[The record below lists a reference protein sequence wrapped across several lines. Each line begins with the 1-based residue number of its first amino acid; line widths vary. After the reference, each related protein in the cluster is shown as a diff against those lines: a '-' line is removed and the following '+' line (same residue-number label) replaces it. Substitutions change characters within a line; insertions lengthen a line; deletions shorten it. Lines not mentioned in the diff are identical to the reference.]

1 MRKFGGRVAI
11 VVAACLLLG
20 EGKAQAKFGIPDDVP
35 ASTLLYPFF
44 KVDPTP
50 SATDRQDSLI
60 VITNTANPQV
70 ALAAVG
76 SSAEHTWVHIT
87 VWSAKSQH
95 VYDFSVRLT
104 PHDVFSCSLL
114 DLLVNPDNLEKPCGV
129 LQAPLGVIDQ
139 LKVGD
144 ILVGYVTADIVMGPT
159 SLFPGQVDLSVSG
172 LEYPG
177 GTLVLSEFTGGVGN
191 GVQRGEYR
199 ERHRHIRAS
208 WSNLCLSCH
217 RQC

>member
-70 ALAAVG
+70 ALAAGEAVQSTHG
-76 SSAEHTWVHIT
+76 SI
-87 VWSAKSQH
+87 SQ
-95 VYDFSVRLT
+95 
-104 PHDVFSCSLL
+104 
-114 DLLVNPDNLEKPCGV
+114 CGV
-129 LQAPLGVIDQ
+129 RSRS
-139 LKVGD
+139 
-144 ILVGYVTADIVMGPT
+144 MCM
-159 SLFPGQVDLSVSG
+159 
-172 LEYPG
+172 
-177 GTLVLSEFTGGVGN
+177 TLA
-191 GVQRGEYR
+191 YD
-199 ERHRHIRAS
+199 
-208 WSNLCLSCH
+208 
-217 RQC
+217 